1 VNDLETVNVRVIL
14 VDDYT
19 PYRLFVSSTLQNHP
33 KLQIVCEVGDGF
45 KAVQKATELKPDLIL
60 MDIGIPTI
68 NGIEA
73 ARRILEVLPE
83 TKILFVT
90 ENRSTEIAEQALRIG
105 ASGYVVKSNAANELL
120 PAVEAVLQG
129 KRFVSAGIEGYLELR
144 QQSVERISLLQ
155 KALEPG

>member
-1 VNDLETVNVRVIL
+1 VIDLETVNVRVIL

-19 PYRLFVSSTLQNHP
+19 PYRLFVSSTLQKHP
-33 KLQIVCEVGDGF
+33 KLQIVSEVGDGF
-45 KAVQKATELKPDLIL
+45 KAVLKARELKPDLIL

-73 ARRILEVLPE
+73 ARQILEILPE

-90 ENRSTEIAEQALRIG
+90 ENRSSEIAEQAFRIG
-105 ASGYVVKSNAANELL
+105 ASGYVVKSNAASELL

-129 KRFVSAGIEGYLELR
+129 KRFVSAGIEGSSELK